1 MYVLNRFDALIL
13 KMIFKK
19 MKKHHFD
26 AFRHEKH
33 FEKQPQPH
41 SQTGNN
47 GQAHKVFFFLLEN
60 LLVTRKLFFY
70 EVIFVSRS

>member
-1 MYVLNRFDALIL
+1 LYVLNRFDALIL
-13 KMIFKK
+13 KMILKK

-26 AFRHEKH
+26 AFRHEKHFEKH

-47 GQAHKVFFFLLEN
+47 GQAHKVFFF
-60 LLVTRKLFFY
+60 Y
-70 EVIFVSRS
+70 

>member
-1 MYVLNRFDALIL
+1 LYVLNRFDALIL
-13 KMIFKK
+13 KMILKK

-47 GQAHKVFFFLLEN
+47 GQAHKVFFF
-60 LLVTRKLFFY
+60 Y
-70 EVIFVSRS
+70 